1 MRDHPIAGGELTYLD
16 GVWTAKSD
24 AGHEIAAQ
32 VYGEGPDLPQ
42 FSQGMTHPD
51 VMVV

>member
-24 AGHEIAAQ
+24 AGHEIAA
-32 VYGEGPDLPQ
+32 L
-42 FSQGMTHPD
+42 
-51 VMVV
+51 